1 MPGMGRMDRCC
12 GLESPKMLL
21 SVRSC
26 RANEPGSSGTVS
38 VLHTS
43 YPAATPSSGEMQ
55 IMKRSISVL
64 IFQVTKSRVKL
75 GGLLVQ
81 LQANHAAGHR
91 LKREGGGRWLV
102 T

>member
-43 YPAATPSSGEMQ
+43 NPAATRSSGEMQ
-55 IMKRSISVL
+55 IMKRSKHHLSPD
-64 IFQVTKSRVKL
+64 FP
-75 GGLLVQ
+75 G
-81 LQANHAAGHR
+81 
-91 LKREGGGRWLV
+91 
-102 T
+102 